1 VLREEELQRFLQV
14 LRTIVNAQMTIK
26 NEIHGLLVSLGAKD
40 TKTSLIKHTRAM
52 NDIRRLGDDKEYA
65 SYIEMARKT
74 SRIVGGM
81 LMQGNSILGLY
92 MIRILSGK
100 LH

>member
-1 VLREEELQRFLQV
+1 
-14 LRTIVNAQMTIK
+14 
-26 NEIHGLLVSLGAKD
+26 
-40 TKTSLIKHTRAM
+40 M